1 MAEHSREPHR
11 IVEDTPQRRTPKPLT
26 IISGVL
32 VVLLL
37 IAIVLLATGVIKM
50 NPLGGP

>member
-1 MAEHSREPHR
+1 MAQRPPEPHR
-11 IVEDTPQRRTPKPLT
+11 IIEDTPQRRTPKPLT
-26 IISGVL
+26 VIAGVL
-32 VVLLL
+32 IVLLL